1 MQPPMQPSP
10 LIYFAASIKYLLASN
25 IVDFLKTL
33 SSHRNEQVNSKINMN
48 ELNQQNSGGITA
60 AGVDKIRTMIE
71 GFDDISHGG
80 LPVGR
85 TTLVSGTSGTGKTL
99 LAVQFLRNGIVDFNE
114 PGVFVTFE
122 ESPADIIKNAF
133 SFGWDLQKFVDE
145 GKLFI
150 LDASPD
156 PDGQDVVGNFDL
168 SALIERIQYAIRK
181 YKAKRV
187 SIDSVTAVFQQ
198 YDAVSV
204 VRREIFRI
212 VARLKQVGVTTIM
225 TTERMDE
232 YGQVARFGVEEFVS
246 DNVVILRN
254 VLEGERRRRTI
265 EILKLRGTTHMQGE
279 YPFTMTHQGINIF
292 PLGAMRL
299 TQRSSNVRVSSG
311 VKTLDEMCGGG
322 YFKDSIILATGATGT
337 GKTMLVS
344 KFLEESCVRGER
356 VILFAYEESRAQ
368 LSRNASSWGID
379 FEELEQQGLLKILC
393 AYPESA
399 GLEDH
404 LQTIKQE
411 IADFKPA
418 RIAIDSLSA
427 IARGVSNNA
436 FRQFVIGVT
445 GFAKQEE
452 ITGFFTNT
460 TDQFMGSNSITNTH
474 ISTITDT
481 ILMLQYVEIRGEM
494 SRAIN
499 VFKMRGSWH
508 DKGIREYIISDRGLE
523 IKDSFRNFERIISGS
538 PTRIAVDEK
547 TELSRIIRGVQ
558 RDEE

>member
-1 MQPPMQPSP
+1 MNQPISP
-10 LIYFAASIKYLLASN
+10 NNGAIK
-25 IVDFLKTL
+25 
-33 SSHRNEQVNSKINMN
+33 
-48 ELNQQNSGGITA
+48 
-60 AGVDKIRTMIE
+60 GVQKIRTLIE
-71 GFDDISHGG
+71 GLDEISHGG
-80 LPVGR
+80 LPSGR

-99 LAVQFLRNGIVDFNE
+99 LAIQFLYHGIKHFDY
-114 PGVFVTFE
+114 PGLFVTFE
-122 ESPADIIKNAF
+122 ESPRDIIQNAH
-133 SFGWDLQKFVDE
+133 SFGWDLQSLVDE

-156 PDGQDVVGNFDL
+156 PDGQEVVGNFDL

-181 YKAKRV
+181 YNARLV

-198 YDAVSV
+198 YDAAPV
-204 VRREIFRI
+204 VRREIFRL
-212 VARLKQVGVTTIM
+212 VARLKHLAVTSIM
-225 TTERMDE
+225 TTERLDE
-232 YGQVARFGVEEFVS
+232 YGPVARFGVEEFVS
-246 DNVVILRN
+246 DNVIILRN

-265 EILKLRGTTHMQGE
+265 EILKLRGTTHMKGE
-279 YPFTMTHQGINIF
+279 YPFTITNDGINIF

-299 TQRSSNVRVSSG
+299 TQRSSNARISSG
-311 VKTLDEMCGGG
+311 VETLDKMCGGG
-322 YFKDSIILATGATGT
+322 FFKDSIILATGATGT
-337 GKTMLVS
+337 GKTLLVS
-344 KFLEESCVRGER
+344 KFLEEGCRRGER
-356 VILFAYEESRAQ
+356 AILFAYEESRAQ

-379 FEELEQQGLLKILC
+379 FEEMERKGLLKLLC
-393 AYPESA
+393 SYPESA

-404 LQTIKQE
+404 LQMIKSE
-411 IADFKPA
+411 ISEFKPS

-427 IARGVSNNA
+427 LARGVTNNA

-445 GFAKQEE
+445 GYAKQEE

-460 TDQFMGSNSITNTH
+460 TDQFMGAHSITESH

-508 DKGIREYIISDRGLE
+508 DKGIREYTISEGGAA
-523 IKDSFRNFERIISGS
+523 IKDSFRNYERIISGS

-547 TELSRIIRGVQ
+547 SELSRIMRGVQ
-558 RDEE
+558 DKTLPE

>member
-1 MQPPMQPSP
+1 MKPSNQ
-10 LIYFAASIKYLLASN
+10 IG
-25 IVDFLKTL
+25 
-33 SSHRNEQVNSKINMN
+33 
-48 ELNQQNSGGITA
+48 QQNETVKL
-60 AGVDKIRTMIE
+60 GVEKIRTLIE

-85 TTLVSGTSGTGKTL
+85 ATLVSGTSGTGKTL
-99 LAVQFLRNGIVDFNE
+99 LAAQFLYNGITYFDE

-122 ESPADIIKNAF
+122 ESPTDIIKNAH
-133 SFGWDLQKFVDE
+133 SFGWDLQKLIED

-156 PDGQDVVGNFDL
+156 PEGQDVVGNFDL
-168 SALIERIQYAIRK
+168 SALIERLQYAIRK
-181 YKAKRV
+181 YKARRV

-198 YDAVSV
+198 YDAASV
-204 VRREIFRI
+204 VRREIFRL

-225 TTERMDE
+225 TTEREQE
-232 YGQVARFGVEEFVS
+232 YGPVARFGVEEFVS

-265 EILKLRGTTHMQGE
+265 EILKLRGTTHMKGE
-279 YPFTMTHQGINIF
+279 YPFTITNDGINIF

-299 TQRSSNVRVSSG
+299 TQRSSNARVSSG
-311 VKTLDEMCGGG
+311 VETLDEMCGGG
-322 YFKDSIILATGATGT
+322 FFKDSIILATGATGT
-337 GKTMLVS
+337 GKTLLVS
-344 KFLEESCVRGER
+344 KFIQNACIRNER
-356 VILFAYEESRAQ
+356 AILFAYEESRAQ
-368 LSRNASSWGID
+368 LSRNAYSWGID
-379 FEELEQQGLLKILC
+379 FEDFEQKGLLKIIC

-404 LQTIKQE
+404 LQIIKTE
-411 IADFKPA
+411 ISAFKPS

-427 IARGVSNNA
+427 LARGVSNNA

-460 TDQFMGSNSITNTH
+460 TDQFMGSHSITDSH

-508 DKGIREYIISDRGLE
+508 DKGIREYTISERGAE
-523 IKDSFRNFERIISGS
+523 IRDSFRNYERIISGS
-538 PTRIAVDEK
+538 PSRITVDEK
-547 TELSRIIRGVQ
+547 TQLSRIVKGVQ
-558 RDEE
+558 GKTGDDED

>member
-1 MQPPMQPSP
+1 MKKANVSKSDIDSPPRR
-10 LIYFAASIKYLLASN
+10 IE
-25 IVDFLKTL
+25 V
-33 SSHRNEQVNSKINMN
+33 R
-48 ELNQQNSGGITA
+48 
-60 AGVDKIRTMIE
+60 KIRTTIE

-80 LPVGR
+80 LPQGR

-99 LAVQFLRNGIVDFNE
+99 FAIQFLYNGIINFDE
-114 PGVFVTFE
+114 HAVFVTFE
-122 ESPADIIKNAF
+122 ESPTDIIQNAL
-133 SFGWDLQKFVDE
+133 SFGWNLQALIDE
-145 GKLFI
+145 GRLFI

-156 PDGQDVVGNFDL
+156 PEGQDITGDFDL

-181 YKAKRV
+181 YKASRV
-187 SIDSVTAVFQQ
+187 AIDSVTAIFQQ
-198 YDAVSV
+198 YDAAGV
-204 VRREIFRI
+204 VRREIFRLT
-212 VARLKQVGVTTIM
+212 ARLKQIGVTTVM
-225 TTERMDE
+225 TTERIDE
-232 YGQVARFGVEEFVS
+232 YGAVARFGVEEFVS
-246 DNVVILRN
+246 DNVVIVRN
-254 VLEGERRRRTI
+254 VLDGERRRRTL
-265 EILKLRGTTHMQGE
+265 EILKLRGTSHMKGE
-279 YPFTMTHQGINIF
+279 YPFTITGEGINIF

-322 YFKDSIILATGATGT
+322 FFKDSIILVTGATGT
-337 GKTMLVS
+337 GKTLLVS
-344 KFLEESCVRGER
+344 KFLQDACGRGDR
-356 VILFAYEESRAQ
+356 AILFAYEESRAQ

-379 FEELEQQGLLKILC
+379 FEEMEQKGLLKILC

-404 LQTIKQE
+404 LQMIKTE
-411 IADFKPA
+411 IAEFKPS
-418 RIAIDSLSA
+418 RISIDSLSA
-427 IARGVSNNA
+427 LARGVSNNA

-460 TDQFMGSNSITNTH
+460 TDHFLGSHSITESH

-508 DKGIREYIISDRGLE
+508 DKGIREYSISDQGPDIR
-523 IKDSFRNFERIISGS
+523 DSFRNFEGIISGT
-538 PTRIAVDEK
+538 PTRVSIDEK
-547 TELSRIIRGVQ
+547 MELSRIVKDVQ
-558 RDEE
+558 GLGPNDLDLL

>member
-1 MQPPMQPSP
+1 MKQLNTS
-10 LIYFAASIKYLLASN
+10 
-25 IVDFLKTL
+25 
-33 SSHRNEQVNSKINMN
+33 EQKQ
-48 ELNQQNSGGITA
+48 EQLGG
-60 AGVDKIRTMIE
+60 VRKIRTMIE

-80 LPVGR
+80 LPTGR

-99 LAVQFLRNGIVDFNE
+99 LAVQFLYNGISLFDE

-122 ESPADIIKNAF
+122 ESPTDIIKNAC
-133 SFGWDLQKFVDE
+133 SFGWDLQQLMND

-156 PDGQDVVGNFDL
+156 PEGQEIVGNFDL

-187 SIDSVTAVFQQ
+187 SIDSITAIFQQ
-198 YDAVSV
+198 YDAASV
-204 VRREIFRI
+204 VRREIFRL
-212 VARLKQVGVTTIM
+212 VARLKQIGVTTIM
-225 TTERMDE
+225 TTERIEE
-232 YGQVARFGVEEFVS
+232 YGAVARFGVEEFVS
-246 DNVVILRN
+246 DNVAIVRN

-265 EILKLRGTTHMQGE
+265 EILKLRGTTHMKGE
-279 YPFTMTHQGINIF
+279 YPFTITNNGINIF

-311 VKTLDEMCGGG
+311 VNTLDQMCGGG
-322 YFKDSIILATGATGT
+322 FFKDSIILATGATGT
-337 GKTMLVS
+337 GKTLLVS
-344 KFLEESCVRGER
+344 KFIQDACLKDDRA
-356 VILFAYEESRAQ
+356 ILFAYEESRAQ
-368 LSRNASSWGID
+368 LSRNAYSWGID
-379 FEELEQQGLLKILC
+379 FEELEQKGLLKILC
-393 AYPESA
+393 TYPESA

-404 LQTIKQE
+404 LQIIKSE
-411 IADFKPA
+411 IAEFKPS

-427 IARGVSNNA
+427 LARGVSNNA

-445 GFAKQEE
+445 GYAKQEE

-460 TDQFMGSNSITNTH
+460 SDQFMGSNSITDSH

-481 ILMLQYVEIRGEM
+481 ILMLQYVEIRGQM
-494 SRAIN
+494 SRALN

-508 DKGIREYIISDRGLE
+508 DTGIREYIISEEGPE
-523 IKDSFRNFERIISGS
+523 IKDSFRNYEGIISGS

-547 TELSRIIRGVQ
+547 NELSRIVQGV
-558 RDEE
+558 RDKSEDEL

>member
-1 MQPPMQPSP
+1 MNQDQPVETQTKPV
-10 LIYFAASIKYLLASN
+10 L
-25 IVDFLKTL
+25 
-33 SSHRNEQVNSKINMN
+33 
-48 ELNQQNSGGITA
+48 
-60 AGVDKIRTMIE
+60 AGVQKLRTLIE

-80 LPVGR
+80 LPIGR
-85 TTLVSGTSGTGKTL
+85 TTIFSGTSGTGKTL
-99 LAVQFLRNGIVDFNE
+99 FAVQFLYSGITQFDE
-114 PGVFVTFE
+114 PGIFVTFE
-122 ESPADIIKNAF
+122 ESPADIIKNAC
-133 SFGWDLQKFVDE
+133 SFGWDLQRLIDE

-168 SALIERIQYAIRK
+168 SALIERINYAIRK
-181 YKAKRV
+181 YKARRV
-187 SIDSVTAVFQQ
+187 SIDSVTAIFQQ

-204 VRREIFRI
+204 VRREIFRL
-212 VARLKQVGVTTIM
+212 VARLKQVGATTVM
-225 TTERMDE
+225 TTERIDE
-232 YGQVARFGVEEFVS
+232 YGPVARFGVEEFVS
-246 DNVVILRN
+246 DNVAIVRN

-265 EILKLRGTTHMQGE
+265 EILKLRGTTHMKGE
-279 YPFTMTHQGINIF
+279 YPFTITNDGINIF

-322 YFKDSIILATGATGT
+322 FFRDSIILATGATGT
-337 GKTMLVS
+337 GKTLLVS
-344 KFLEESCVRGER
+344 KFLQDACVRGER
-356 VILFAYEESRAQ
+356 AILFAYEESRAQ
-368 LSRNASSWGID
+368 LSRNAYSWGID
-379 FEELEQQGLLKILC
+379 FEDLEQKGLFKIIC

-404 LQTIKQE
+404 LQIIKSE
-411 IADFKPA
+411 IMDFKPS

-427 IARGVSNNA
+427 LARGVSNNA

-460 TDQFMGSNSITNTH
+460 TDQFMGSHSITDSH

-481 ILMLQYVEIRGEM
+481 ILMLQYVEIRGEL

-508 DKGIREYIISDRGLE
+508 DNGIREYTISEQGPE
-523 IKDSFRNFERIISGS
+523 IKDSFRNYERIISGS
-538 PTRIAVDEK
+538 PTRVTLNEKSELARIVKAVQDK
-547 TELSRIIRGVQ
+547 AG
-558 RDEE
+558 EEPVV

>member
-1 MQPPMQPSP
+1 MSEIISSKQT
-10 LIYFAASIKYLLASN
+10 N
-25 IVDFLKTL
+25 I
-33 SSHRNEQVNSKINMN
+33 HPYE
-48 ELNQQNSGGITA
+48 
-60 AGVDKIRTMIE
+60 GVQKIRTMIE

-80 LPVGR
+80 LPLGR
-85 TTLVSGTSGTGKTL
+85 ATLFSGTSGTGKTL
-99 LAVQFLRNGIVDFNE
+99 FSIQFLYNGIILFDE

-122 ESPADIIKNAF
+122 ESPSDIIKNAH
-133 SFGWDLQKFVDE
+133 SFGWNLQKLIEE

-156 PDGQDVVGNFDL
+156 PEGQEVIGNFDL
-168 SALIERIQYAIRK
+168 SALIERLQYAINK

-187 SIDSVTAVFQQ
+187 SIDSITAVFQQ
-198 YDAVSV
+198 YEAAAV
-204 VRREIFRI
+204 VRREIFRL
-212 VARLKQVGVTTIM
+212 VARLKQIGVTTII
-225 TTERMDE
+225 TTERTQE
-232 YGQVARFGVEEFVS
+232 YGAIASFGVEEFVA
-246 DNVVILRN
+246 DNVAIVRN

-265 EILKLRGTTHMQGE
+265 EILKLRGTTHMKGE
-279 YPFTMTHQGINIF
+279 YPFTITNDGVNIF
-292 PLGAMRL
+292 PLGAMQL

-311 VKTLDEMCGGG
+311 VKTLDQMCGGG
-322 YFKDSIILATGATGT
+322 FFRDSIILATGATGT
-337 GKTMLVS
+337 GKTLLVS
-344 KFLEESCVRGER
+344 KFLENGCLNGER
-356 VILFAYEESRAQ
+356 AILFAYEESRAQ

-379 FEELEQQGLLKILC
+379 FEELEKKGLLKIIC

-404 LQTIKQE
+404 LQIIKSE
-411 IADFKPA
+411 IAEFKPA

-427 IARGVSNNA
+427 LTRGVSNNA

-460 TDQFMGSNSITNTH
+460 TDQFMGAYSITESH

-481 ILMLQYVEIRGEM
+481 ILLLQYVEIRGQM

-508 DKGIREYIISDRGLE
+508 DKGIREYTISVDGPE
-523 IKDSFRNFERIISGS
+523 ITDSFSNYEGIISGS
-538 PTRIAVDEK
+538 PTRVSVDEK
-547 TELSRIIRGVQ
+547 AELSRIVKGFQ
-558 RDEE
+558 ESGG

>member
-1 MQPPMQPSP
+1 MTQTNQSE
-10 LIYFAASIKYLLASN
+10 S
-25 IVDFLKTL
+25 
-33 SSHRNEQVNSKINMN
+33 RNQVEM
-48 ELNQQNSGGITA
+48 SGIQ
-60 AGVDKIRTMIE
+60 KIRTLIE

-85 TTLVSGTSGTGKTL
+85 TTLISGTSGTGKTL
-99 LAVQFLRNGIVDFNE
+99 FASQFLYNGITQFDE
-114 PGVFVTFE
+114 PGIFVTFE
-122 ESPADIIKNAF
+122 ESPEDIIKNAL
-133 SFGWDLQKFVDE
+133 SFGWNLQKFIDE

-156 PDGQDVVGNFDL
+156 PEGQEVVGNFDL

-181 YKAKRV
+181 YKARRV

-198 YDAVSV
+198 YEAAGV
-204 VRREIFRI
+204 VRREIFRLM
-212 VARLKQVGVTTIM
+212 ARLKQVGVTTIM
-225 TTERMDE
+225 TTERVDE
-232 YGQVARFGVEEFVS
+232 YGPVARFGVEEFVS
-246 DNVVILRN
+246 DNVVIVRN
-254 VLEGERRRRTI
+254 VLEGERRRRTV
-265 EILKLRGTTHMQGE
+265 EVLKLRGTTHMKGE
-279 YPFTMTHQGINIF
+279 YPFTITDRGVNIF

-299 TQRSSNVRVSSG
+299 TQRSSNIRVSSG
-311 VKTLDEMCGGG
+311 VTTLDTMCGGG
-322 YFKDSIILATGATGT
+322 FFKDSIILTTGATGT

-344 KFLEESCVRGER
+344 KFLQEACQRGDR
-356 VILFAYEESRAQ
+356 AILFAYEESRAQ
-368 LSRNASSWGID
+368 LSRNAYSWGID
-379 FEELEQQGLLKILC
+379 FEELEQKELLKIIC

-404 LQTIKQE
+404 LQTIKSE
-411 IADFKPA
+411 IAEFKPSQ
-418 RIAIDSLSA
+418 IAIDSLSA
-427 IARGVSNNA
+427 LARGVSNNA

-460 TDQFMGSNSITNTH
+460 TDQFMGSHSITDSH

-481 ILMLQYVEIRGEM
+481 IIMLQYVEIRGEM
-494 SRAIN
+494 SRALN

-508 DKGIREYIISDRGLE
+508 DKGIREYTISAQGPE

-547 TELSRIIRGVQ
+547 MDLSRIIKSVK
-558 RDEE
+558 DEKE

>member
-1 MQPPMQPSP
+1 MILPENQSTPE
-10 LIYFAASIKYLLASN
+10 
-25 IVDFLKTL
+25 T
-33 SSHRNEQVNSKINMN
+33 INTQ
-48 ELNQQNSGGITA
+48 LNVQ
-60 AGVDKIRTMIE
+60 KIRTMIE

-99 LAVQFLRNGIVDFNE
+99 LAVQFLYNGIVYFDE
-114 PGVFVTFE
+114 PGVFITFE
-122 ESPADIIKNAF
+122 ESPTDIIKNAY
-133 SFGWDLQKFVDE
+133 SFGWDIQQFVNA

-156 PDGQDVVGNFDL
+156 PEGQDVVGNFDL

-198 YDAVSV
+198 YDAASV
-204 VRREIFRI
+204 VRREIFRL
-212 VARLKQVGVTTIM
+212 VARLKQVGATTIM
-225 TTERMDE
+225 TTERVDE

-246 DNVVILRN
+246 DNVVIVRN

-265 EILKLRGTTHMQGE
+265 EILKLRGTTHMKGE
-279 YPFTMTHQGINIF
+279 YPFTITNSGINIF

-311 VKTLDEMCGGG
+311 VNTLDEMCGGG
-322 YFKDSIILATGATGT
+322 FFKDSIILATGATGT
-337 GKTMLVS
+337 GKTLLVS
-344 KFLEESCVRGER
+344 KFLQDGCKHGER
-356 VILFAYEESRAQ
+356 AILFAYEESRAQ
-368 LSRNASSWGID
+368 LSRNAYSWGID
-379 FEELEQQGLLKILC
+379 FEDLEQQGLLKIIC

-404 LQTIKQE
+404 LQIIKTE
-411 IADFKPA
+411 IAEFKPA

-427 IARGVSNNA
+427 LARGVSNNA

-460 TDQFMGSNSITNTH
+460 TDQFMGSHSITDSH

-481 ILMLQYVEIRGEM
+481 IIMLQYVEIRGEM

-508 DKGIREYIISDRGLE
+508 DKGIREYIISGQGPE
-523 IKDSFRNFERIISGS
+523 IKDSFRDYERIISGS
-538 PTRIAVDEK
+538 PSRISIDEK
-547 TELSRIIRGVQ
+547 SKLSRIVKGVQ
-558 RDEE
+558 REEPEDLL

>member
-1 MQPPMQPSP
+1 M
-10 LIYFAASIKYLLASN
+10 
-25 IVDFLKTL
+25 T
-33 SSHRNEQVNSKINMN
+33 QVNQDG
-48 ELNQQNSGGITA
+48 QQRNLTMV
-60 AGVDKIRTMIE
+60 GVQKIRTMIE

-99 LAVQFLRNGIVDFNE
+99 IAVQFLYNGITQFDE
-114 PGVFVTFE
+114 PGIFVTFE

-133 SFGWDLQKFVDE
+133 SFGWDLQKLVDE

-156 PDGQDVVGNFDL
+156 PEGQDVIGNFDL

-204 VRREIFRI
+204 VRREIFRL
-212 VARLKQVGVTTIM
+212 VARLKQVGATTIM
-225 TTERMDE
+225 TTERVEE
-232 YGQVARFGVEEFVS
+232 YGPVARFGVEEFVS
-246 DNVVILRN
+246 DNVAIVRN

-265 EILKLRGTTHMQGE
+265 EILKLRGTTHMKGE
-279 YPFTMTHQGINIF
+279 YPFTITNQGVSIF

-311 VKTLDEMCGGG
+311 VRTLDEMCGGG
-322 YFKDSIILATGATGT
+322 FFKDSIILVTGATGT
-337 GKTMLVS
+337 GKTLLVS
-344 KFLEESCVRGER
+344 KFLQDGCMIGER
-356 VILFAYEESRAQ
+356 ALLFAYEESRAQ
-368 LSRNASSWGID
+368 LSRNAYSWGID
-379 FEELEQQGLLKILC
+379 FEDMEQKGLLKIIC

-404 LQTIKQE
+404 LQIIKSE
-411 IADFKPA
+411 IAEFKPS

-427 IARGVSNNA
+427 LARGVSNNA

-460 TDQFMGSNSITNTH
+460 TDQFMGSHSITDSH

-481 ILMLQYVEIRGEM
+481 ILLLQYVEIRGEM
-494 SRAIN
+494 ARAIN

-508 DKGIREYIISDRGLE
+508 DKGIREYVISDRGPE

-538 PTRIAVDEK
+538 PTRVSVDEK
-547 TELSRIIRGVQ
+547 NELSRIVRGFQ
-558 RDEE
+558 DKSGDDELS

>member
-1 MQPPMQPSP
+1 MNKANQTGH
-10 LIYFAASIKYLLASN
+10 
-25 IVDFLKTL
+25 TL
-33 SSHRNEQVNSKINMN
+33 ESTS
-48 ELNQQNSGGITA
+48 
-60 AGVDKIRTMIE
+60 AGVQKIRTLIE

-99 LAVQFLRNGIVDFNE
+99 IAVQFLYNGITHFDE
-114 PGVFVTFE
+114 AGVFVTFE
-122 ESPADIIKNAF
+122 ESPADIIKNAH
-133 SFGWDLQKFVDE
+133 SFGWNLQQLIDQ

-156 PDGQDVVGNFDL
+156 PEGQDVVGNFDL

-198 YDAVSV
+198 YDAASV
-204 VRREIFRI
+204 VRREIFRL
-212 VARLKQVGVTTIM
+212 VARLKQMNATTIM
-225 TTERMDE
+225 TTERVEE
-232 YGQVARFGVEEFVS
+232 YGPVARFGVEEFVS
-246 DNVVILRN
+246 DNVAIVRN

-265 EILKLRGTTHMQGE
+265 EILKLRGTTHMKGE
-279 YPFTMTHQGINIF
+279 YPFTITNDGINIF

-322 YFKDSIILATGATGT
+322 FFKDSIILATGATGT

-344 KFLEESCVRGER
+344 KFLQDACRIGER
-356 VILFAYEESRAQ
+356 ALLFAYEESRAQ
-368 LSRNASSWGID
+368 LSRNAYSWGID
-379 FEELEQQGLLKILC
+379 FEELEQKGLLRILC

-404 LQTIKQE
+404 LQIIKSE
-411 IADFKPA
+411 IAEFKPS

-427 IARGVSNNA
+427 LARGVSNNA

-460 TDQFMGSNSITNTH
+460 TDQFMGSHSITDSH

-494 SRAIN
+494 ARALN

-508 DKGIREYIISDRGLE
+508 DKGIREYTISAQGPQ
-523 IKDSFRNFERIISGS
+523 IKESFRNFEGIISGS

-547 TELSRIIRGVQ
+547 NELSRIVRGFQ
-558 RDEE
+558 EKPDDDA